1 MSDGSSSRVDLDGGV
16 VRERRAYNYM
26 YHAASPRSGL
36 GGGGGGASAASK
48 TALAKAAI
56 KRKILAKKI
65 ALAKSGAAAV
75 KGSLA
80 LSKAGTDAM
89 LGSGSSHQLVASE
102 TTREF

>member
-26 YHAASPRSGL
+26 YAASPRSGL
-36 GGGGGGASAASK
+36 GGGGGASAASK